1 MLPFKSYLIE
11 RVYRLENEENKQ
23 VEKILDTYQQFFSP
37 DVLNGRDPKKLYK
50 NDIKDDSFFIG
61 GFEYFDHETKEQRVI
76 PVRVSFERFQADAS
90 YDERNNV
97 ILLYYYNYDHLS
109 TALKRNKIAHELL
122 HAKQHYKKS
131 PKGYR
136 TALHK
141 RTLPSGS
148 ATIRSKRGYYTAP
161 NEFPVQLASITHEM
175 DRQYFQIL
183 QHIKKG
189 TNVKFWEKQRQGFL
203 RLLDMFIRSP
213 KINYS
218 VLPTYLNDQKDFI
231 ETLFRNKNDP
241 EYRKFYKDFK
251 TKLYWYYQKLSKVRK
266 TDHGEANDNL
276 PES

>member
-23 VEKILDTYQQFFSP
+23 VEDTLNAYERYLGQENLSVYNAIKRFS
-37 DVLNGRDPKKLYK
+37 DV
-50 NDIKDDSFFIG
+50 IKDDRMLINTI
-61 GFEYFDHETKEQRVI
+61 EYFDNETKEENYI
-76 PVRVSFERFQADAS
+76 PVYVSFEDFAADAA
-90 YDERNNV
+90 YDGRENV
-97 ILLYYYNYDHLS
+97 IELYYKHFNKLTTS
-109 TALKRNKIAHELL
+109 LKRNKIAHELL

-136 TALHK
+136 NALHK
-141 RTLPSGS
+141 RTLPNGN

-189 TNVKFWEKQRQGFL
+189 SNVKFWEKQRQGFI

-231 ETLFRNKNDP
+231 ETLFRNKNNP

-251 TKLYWYYQKLSKVRK
+251 AKLYWYYQKLSKVKK
-266 TDHGEANDNL
+266 TDHGEVNDNL